1 MLNSMLEAETDDVN
15 RHFKKLVDL
24 IEDDSVFDELDLMI
38 IYVYATYLE
47 DTGKGS
53 QSLAYYKLIR
63 NNINQNTT
71 LKTISTLSIS
81 GMTGN
86 PDVVLRLV
94 ESLNLLSTDLFS
106 ADDKMTI
113 IIKASTYLKTGSPY
127 KLFKKYKSLYRQS
140 NNKVARFNF
149 LLFLQFHF
157 SENLDP
163 EGEDIWIE
171 LEKSS
176 SDTNSSRS
184 IFKWRLATTKR
195 LMSQGKYDEALSK
208 AKENVSDIVGDF
220 TDNNELLNKT
230 ESLEKVP
237 HYILANYAFNN
248 LLQTRLGKGLPP
260 VIDAFNIYEASYKR
274 RLVERIK
281 NVNTITPERD
291 LSTTGSPHDILIVGV
306 YLYQNTKN
314 IDYLNRTYSIVN
326 GMTSGGISYWA
337 EIRSLMREN
346 GSIEKNIQKEQELV
360 TAIRETSNNVTLSE
374 IYNRQVALKEFRE
387 NTQQNQGEFYN
398 DVMDSYQ
405 VDLKDI
411 QQKMKRDTAA
421 CLNFFI
427 ADEALYRLYVSP
439 DTIDVLF
446 IEDDA
451 RIRSLKLTE
460 QLSTMVESGKSAAMM
475 EEASRELYGHLFAG
489 IEDDLPPNLHLI
501 VNGALLNV
509 PFSVLQKDKAG
520 ENPRYL
526 GVEHAISRQFSL
538 GTMKLLEETEL
549 SPRYAQPL
557 AMAPNF
563 ANELLQA
570 GELRQAGFQLPPLV
584 YNGEELRNMQSR
596 GSGDYLY
603 DEKATLARY
612 QDRAA
617 DYGIIHLATHA
628 ISSEIDGL
636 RSRVYLLDDVG
647 KPIGLY
653 AGDIGKQT
661 LNSELV
667 VLSACETGGGGT
679 HYVEGRIGLTKA
691 YLAAGARSVVASNWA
706 VDDHA
711 TAEQMKTFYDGIE
724 AGRPPH
730 VALQG
735 ARKAYL
741 EAHPDAAPYKW
752 VAFEAYG
759 GMRPVRW
766 DKDAGTGN
774 WWWLA
779 LPVLG
784 VGAVVAWNRKQ
795 RASRAA

>member
-1 MLNSMLEAETDDVN
+1 M
-15 RHFKKLVDL
+15 
-24 IEDDSVFDELDLMI
+24 
-38 IYVYATYLE
+38 
-47 DTGKGS
+47 
-53 QSLAYYKLIR
+53 R
-63 NNINQNTT
+63 N
-71 LKTISTLSIS
+71 
-81 GMTGN
+81 
-86 PDVVLRLV
+86 
-94 ESLNLLSTDLFS
+94 
-106 ADDKMTI
+106 
-113 IIKASTYLKTGSPY
+113 
-127 KLFKKYKSLYRQS
+127 
-140 NNKVARFNF
+140 
-149 LLFLQFHF
+149 
-157 SENLDP
+157 
-163 EGEDIWIE
+163 
-171 LEKSS
+171 
-176 SDTNSSRS
+176 
-184 IFKWRLATTKR
+184 
-195 LMSQGKYDEALSK
+195 
-208 AKENVSDIVGDF
+208 
-220 TDNNELLNKT
+220 DN
-230 ESLEKVP
+230 
-237 HYILANYAFNN
+237 
-248 LLQTRLGKGLPP
+248 
-260 VIDAFNIYEASYKR
+260 
-274 RLVERIK
+274 
-281 NVNTITPERD
+281 
-291 LSTTGSPHDILIVGV
+291 
-306 YLYQNTKN
+306 
-314 IDYLNRTYSIVN
+314 
-326 GMTSGGISYWA
+326 
-337 EIRSLMREN
+337 
-346 GSIEKNIQKEQELV
+346 SIEKVILEEQKLV
-360 TAIRETSNNVTLSE
+360 AAIRNTGEDDTLAE
-374 IYNRQVALKEFRE
+374 IYERQVDLEKFRAKVE
-387 NTQQNQGEFYN
+387 ITRQSFY
-398 DVMDSYQ
+398 DGIMDSYQ

-427 ADEALYRLYVSP
+427 SDKALYRLYVSP

-460 QLSTMVESGKSAAMM
+460 QLSTMVESGKSAAKL

-489 IEDDLPPNLHLI
+489 IEDNLPPNLHLI

-538 GTMKLLEETEL
+538 GTMQLLEETEL

-653 AGDIGKQT
+653 AGDIGNQT